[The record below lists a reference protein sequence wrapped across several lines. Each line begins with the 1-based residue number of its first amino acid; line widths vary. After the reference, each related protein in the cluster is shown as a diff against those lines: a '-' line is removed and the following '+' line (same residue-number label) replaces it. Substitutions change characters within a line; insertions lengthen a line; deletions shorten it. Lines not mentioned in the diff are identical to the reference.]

1 MTLFLVIAALV
12 GGWMVQMYLTY
23 QQSIA
28 FNRQVT
34 ALRRQG
40 LVSVGVGGRR
50 YRGGRAFVALALDQ
64 QGVVRDALT
73 LSGWTTFSRGRRL
86 DALVGV
92 KASRIR
98 AGKALPQLTSP
109 QLEAAQQAVD
119 LAKKRV
125 PVESP

>member
-1 MTLFLVIAALV
+1 MLILAAMV

-23 QQSIA
+23 QQSQA

-34 ALRRQG
+34 ALRRHG
-40 LVSVGVGGRR
+40 TVSVGAGGKR
-50 YRGGRAFVALALDQ
+50 YRGGRAFVALALDDR
-64 QGVVRDALT
+64 GVVRDAVS

-92 KASRIR
+92 RASRIR
-98 AGKALPQLTSP
+98 AGKELPQLSAQ

-119 LAKKRV
+119 LAKSRV
-125 PVESP
+125 PVSPP